1 MSETVNTAQ
10 MVTRLTELNRQ
21 YRAGAPTIS
30 DAEYDRLVEVLRL
43 TDPQNP
49 FLLQVEPEEINEKA
63 SVRHP
68 TPMLS
73 TQKAYTQKE
82 VQDWVNRIEVAAVK
96 LGISD
101 VVFRVTPKLDGLAGR
116 DDGEI
121 FATRGNGRN
130 GSDITFAFERGI
142 IAVGGRGLG
151 VGEIV
156 VSQSYFDEHCT
167 EHFEH
172 PRNMAVGIISADVV
186 SEFAK
191 PALADGAVRFVPYTT
206 LDAWEGTGF
215 DLLSNIEQI
224 RSSLVSSID
233 YALDGLVAEVTNSK
247 IKAELGAT
255 NHHNRW
261 QIALKEQGET
271 AKTTIVEIVW
281 QTGRTGNITPVLIV
295 EPTRL
300 SGATISRVTA
310 HHAGMVRERCLG
322 PGAEIEIVRSG
333 EVIPK
338 LIAVHAKS
346 DNVSLPSSCPSCNGE
361 LTWRDDFLRCEASSS
376 CAGQIANGIRHWF
389 KTLGSA
395 DGMGEKTIAR
405 MVDAGFS
412 TLEKVYAISESD
424 LVAIGFGPGQTSN
437 IIAALRVSLST
448 PVEDARFLS
457 ALGIKD
463 LGIGE
468 SRKLL
473 THYRLSQVNE
483 ITASDLE
490 NIKGFG
496 PITSISITEGL
507 KERDKT
513 LSHLL
518 SMGFNIEITSLVSE
532 QVVID
537 SPVSGKNIVFTGK
550 MTDMTRNEMKKLARE
565 LGANVQSAVSRTT
578 DFLVAGEKAG
588 SKLAKA
594 EKLGVEVLSESE
606 WQHLLG

>member
-1 MSETVNTAQ
+1 MSEPANTVQ
-10 MVTRLTELNRQ
+10 IVSKLVELNKQ
-21 YRAGAPTIS
+21 YRNGEPSVS
-30 DAEYDRLVEVLRL
+30 DDEYDRLVEALREV
-43 TDPQNP
+43 DPDNS
-49 FLLQVEPEEINEKA
+49 FLLQVEPEEIDEKT

-82 VQDWVNRIEVAAVK
+82 VQDWVNRIETAAVK
-96 LGISD
+96 LGISE

-121 FATRGNGRN
+121 FATRGNGRD
-130 GSDITFAFERGI
+130 GTDITFAFDRGI
-142 IAVGGRGLG
+142 IPVGGRGLG

-156 VSQSYFDEHCT
+156 ITQSYFENHCT

-191 PALADGAVRFVPYTT
+191 PALSAGAVRFVPYTT
-206 LDAWEGTGF
+206 LNAWEGNGF
-215 DLLSNIEQI
+215 ELTSNIAQI
-224 RSSLVSSID
+224 KASLVNSVD
-233 YALDGLVAEVTNSK
+233 YALDGLVAEVTSDP

-261 QIALKEQGET
+261 QIALKEQGVT
-271 AKTTIVEIVW
+271 AKTTIKEIVW

-322 PGAEIEIVRSG
+322 AGAEIEIVRSG

-338 LIAVHAKS
+338 LIAVHKAS
-346 DNVSLPSSCPSCNGE
+346 DTVSLPSECPSCAGV
-361 LTWRDDFLRCEASSS
+361 LTWRDDFLRCEAASS
-376 CAGQIANGIRHWF
+376 CAGQVASGIRHWF

-405 MVDAGFS
+405 IVKAGFS
-412 TLEKVYAISESD
+412 TLERIYKLTEID
-424 LVAIGFGPGQTSN
+424 LVAMGFGPGQTTN
-437 IIAALRVSLST
+437 ILAALKISLST
-448 PVEDARFLS
+448 LVEDARFLS

-468 SRKLL
+468 SRRLL
-473 THYRLSQVNE
+473 THYRLSQVCQ
-483 ITASDLE
+483 ITPAELE
-490 NIKGFG
+490 KIKGFG

-507 KERDKT
+507 TART
-513 LSHLL
+513 GTISHLL
-518 SMGFNIEITSLVSE
+518 SMGFNIEVTPLLSE
-532 QVVID
+532 KTEIQ
-537 SPVSGKNIVFTGK
+537 SPVAGKNLVFTGK
-550 MTDMTRNEMKKLARE
+550 MTGMTRNEMKRLARE
-565 LGANVQSAVSRTT
+565 MGANVQSAVSGTT
-578 DFLVAGEKAG
+578 DLLIAGEKAG
-588 SKLAKA
+588 SKLSKA
-594 EKLGVEVLSESE
+594 EKLGVEVLSERE
-606 WQHLLG
+606 WQSLIS

>member
-1 MSETVNTAQ
+1 MSEKVNISE

-21 YRAGAPTIS
+21 YRAGSPTIS
-30 DAEYDRLVEVLRL
+30 DAEYDLLVEDLRL
-43 TDPQNP
+43 ADPQNP
-49 FLLQVEPEEINEKA
+49 YLLQVEPEEVNEKA

-73 TQKAYTQKE
+73 TQKAYTHKE
-82 VQDWVNRIEVAAVK
+82 VQDWINRIEVAAVK
-96 LGISD
+96 LGISN

-121 FATRGNGRN
+121 FATRGNGRK

-142 IAVGGRGLG
+142 VPVGGRGLG

-156 VSQSYFDEHCT
+156 VAQSYFEEQCT

-191 PALADGAVRFVPYTT
+191 PALAAGAVRFVPYTT
-206 LDAWEGTGF
+206 LDAWEGSGF
-215 DLLSNIEQI
+215 ELISNIEQV
-224 RSSLVSSID
+224 RAYLVNSVD
-233 YALDGLVAEVTNSK
+233 YALDGLVAEVTNDE
-247 IKAELGAT
+247 IKSELGAT

-261 QIALKEQGET
+261 QIALKEQGDT

-295 EPTRL
+295 KPTRL

-310 HHAGMVRERCLG
+310 HHAGMVRGRGLG

-338 LIAVHAKS
+338 LIAVHKSS
-346 DNVSLPSSCPSCNGE
+346 DNVPLPSRCPSCNGV
-361 LTWRDDFLRCEASSS
+361 LTWRDDFLRCEAASS
-376 CAGQIANGIRHWF
+376 CDGQVANGIRHWF

-405 MVDAGFS
+405 MVDAGFN
-412 TLEKVYAISESD
+412 TLEKIYEISEAD
-424 LVAIGFGPGQTSN
+424 LVTIGFGPGQTSN
-437 IIAALRVSLST
+437 IIAALKVSLST
-448 PVEDARFLS
+448 LVEDARFLS

-473 THYRLSQVNE
+473 THYRLSKVSE
-483 ITASDLE
+483 ITASELAE
-490 NIKGFG
+490 IKGFG

-507 KERDKT
+507 EARAET

-518 SMGFNIEITSLVSE
+518 SMGFNIEVTPLLSE
-532 QVVID
+532 QVVIE
-537 SPVSGKNIVFTGK
+537 SPVAGKSIVFTGK
-550 MTDMTRNEMKKLARE
+550 MTNMTRNEMKKLARE

-594 EKLGVEVLSESE
+594 EKLGVAVLSENE
-606 WQHLLG
+606 WQSLIG